1 MMRVLLD
8 SHTFIWYLEDNPR
21 LSGKARRTIER
32 PTTEIWLSYASV
44 WELTIKQAVT
54 RLVLPDAPDTM
65 ATSAGFS
72 LLPISLAHIRAVLN
86 LPRHHR
92 DPFDRMLV
100 AQAVEEGLT
109 LVTAD
114 ALIQRYPVAWLW

>member
-1 MMRVLLD
+1 MRVLLD
-8 SHTFIWYLEDNPR
+8 SHTFIWYLEDNPK
-21 LSGKARRTIER
+21 LSGKARQTIER
-32 PTTEIWLSYASV
+32 QATEIWLSYASV
-44 WELTIKQAVT
+44 WELTIKRAVT
-54 RLVLPDAPDTM
+54 RLVLPDTPDAM
-65 ATSAGFS
+65 AASAGFT
-72 LLPISLAHIRAVLN
+72 LLPISLAHIRATVD
-86 LPRHHR
+86 LPRHHG